1 MGYCMRTL
9 KIIVSCLV
17 SAMLLMSCEAMNG
30 LIHDGEVVAK
40 VGKRK
45 LYRADLNSLMPSGL
59 SAEDSTA
66 YALQQINSWAT
77 EQLFLEMADVQL
89 SKEEQDVTKELES
102 YRRSLLRYRYEQR
115 YVNERLDTAVAFS
128 EIEAYYEAHGE
139 MFKLDV
145 PILKVRYLDI
155 MQDSPNKDLLR
166 RKMSSSDYEDIA
178 LIDSLAYSSAI
189 KYLDSSEKWIDA
201 VTLAKEFDTDYA
213 SMLSKQ
219 KDSYIEMP
227 QELGDVKIAYV
238 LDFQRGGV
246 TAPLDYCEARIRNI
260 ILSNRK
266 HAILSTLEQD
276 LLEDAK
282 SKNKLEIIQAD
293 K

>member
-1 MGYCMRTL
+1 MKTA
-9 KIIVSCLV
+9 KIIFTCILSF
-17 SAMLLMSCEAMNG
+17 LLFASCETISG

-40 VGKRK
+40 MGKHV
-45 LYRADLNSLMPSGL
+45 LYRAEINAKMPPGL
-59 SAEDSTA
+59 SAADSTA
-66 YALQQINSWAT
+66 FSRRLIDDWAAD
-77 EQLFLEMADVQL
+77 LLYLEMADTQL
-89 SKEEQDVTKELES
+89 SKEEQDVTKELED

-115 YVNERLDTAVAFS
+115 YVNERLDTAVAMK
-128 EIEAYYEAHGE
+128 EIEDYYEAHAE

-155 MQDSPNKDLLR
+155 MQDSPNREVLR
-166 RKMSSSDYEDIA
+166 KNLSSTDYED
-178 LIDSLAYSSAI
+178 LMMVDSLAYLSAI

-213 SMLSKQ
+213 TMLAHRQ
-219 KDSYIEMP
+219 DSYIEMP

-238 LDFQRGGV
+238 VDYQKGGV
-246 TAPLDYCEARIRNI
+246 TAPLDYCETRIKNI

-266 HAILSTLEQD
+266 HAILSSLEQD
-276 LLEDAK
+276 LLDDARTR
-282 SKNKLEIIQAD
+282 NKLEIIESD